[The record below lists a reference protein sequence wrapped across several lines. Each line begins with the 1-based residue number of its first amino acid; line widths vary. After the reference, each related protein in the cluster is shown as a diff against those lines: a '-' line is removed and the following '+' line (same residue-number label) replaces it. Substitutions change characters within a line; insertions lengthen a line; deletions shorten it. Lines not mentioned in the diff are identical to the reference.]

1 MADISNLRINERAKV
16 ERPNLRKPL
25 QYKMKFM
32 KISKIAN
39 GAEYRMD
46 EQFQNLLIFGILII
60 FQIKKKIQI
69 PKVSNL

>member
-1 MADISNLRINERAKV
+1 
-16 ERPNLRKPL
+16 
-25 QYKMKFM
+25 MKFILKGNM

-46 EQFQNLLIFGILII
+46 EQFQNLLVFLILII

-69 PKVSNL
+69 PKVSNLDNSQNF

>member
-1 MADISNLRINERAKV
+1 MADISNLGINEHANV
-16 ERPNLRKPL
+16 ERPNLRESL
-25 QYKMKFM
+25 QYKMKFILKGNM

-60 FQIKKKIQI
+60 F
-69 PKVSNL
+69 